1 MIEELIDRLQLTAH
15 PEGGYYR
22 ELYRS
27 EQKVAV
33 PGRAGELSAVTTIY
47 YMLVKGQI
55 SRFHR
60 ISADEIWHFYGGERL
75 ELYIYDAENK
85 KMTSHVLDGE
95 ALVCVVPGGCWQAAR
110 PLGEYTLC
118 GCTVAPGFEFSD
130 FTFIKDEGLI
140 AEVSSAYPELEDMI

>member
-1 MIEELIDRLQLTAH
+1 MIKELIDRLQLISH

-27 EQKVAV
+27 EQKVTA
-33 PGRAGELSAVTTIY
+33 PGRMGELSAVTTIY
-47 YMLVKGQI
+47 YMLVNGQI

-60 ISADEIWHFYGGERL
+60 ISADEIWHFYGGDPL
-75 ELYIYDAENK
+75 ELHIYDAENK
-85 KMTSHVLDGE
+85 KMSSQILDSRTM
-95 ALVCVVPGGCWQAAR
+95 VCVVPGGCWQAAH

-130 FTFIKDEGLI
+130 FSFMKDEGLI
-140 AEVSSAYPELEDMI
+140 AEVRSVYPELEDMV